1 MKDTYRRDFETE
13 HEYLLRLDREMQ
25 ERATFDPD
33 IGKVLEAEPREPA
46 SDLVSDTSETR
57 GNLIERVRVY
67 ANGTRITSWSFAD
80 GWTPPPGGGDGV
92 KPGNAAAAAA
102 FKAGREEEYIDR
114 MRGRFGGEW

>member
-1 MKDTYRRDFETE
+1 MPDYRRDFETTADYRRRLARASGDDDATHGQSRV
-13 HEYLLRLDREMQ
+13 HERKPS
-25 ERATFDPD
+25 T
-33 IGKVLEAEPREPA
+33 PA

-57 GNLIERVRVY
+57 GNIVERVRVY

-92 KPGNAAAAAA
+92 KPGNVAAAAA

-114 MRGRFGGEW
+114 MQGRFGGEW